1 MNVYKGVRLGS
12 SSGCFF
18 ETKKAKYNMG
28 KMKKIVW
35 ALLAAA
41 AVVTLGERAAAQDS
55 GWWIGGRVGYWHD
68 KTGGVSS
75 NSFAL
80 APEAGYDFNAKWSLA
95 GVAGFDY
102 AKVGGQSA
110 NVFVIEP
117 YARYK
122 YFNKGSFTLFVDGG
136 FGIAMGD
143 ADGFKV
149 GFTPGVAFKI
159 SDRFSLLTTI
169 GFLGYKHDYYNGGG
183 DGFGFDF
190 KSSDLR
196 FGFFYAF

>member
-1 MNVYKGVRLGS
+1 
-12 SSGCFF
+12 
-18 ETKKAKYNMG
+18 
-28 KMKKIVW
+28 MKKIIF
-35 ALLAAA
+35 LLLVFAASFA
-41 AVVTLGERAAAQDS
+41 SAPKVSAQDS
-55 GWWIGGRVGYWHD
+55 GWWLGGRIGYWHNKLD
-68 KTGGVSS
+68 GVSS

-80 APEAGYDFNAKWSLA
+80 APEFGYDINSKWSVA
-95 GVAGFDY
+95 GVLGFDY
-102 AKVGGQSA
+102 AKVGGTSA

-136 FGIAMGD
+136 LGVAVGD
-143 ADGFKV
+143 SDGVKV

-169 GFLGYKHDYYNGGG
+169 GFLGYKHNYYNGGG
-183 DGFGFDF
+183 DGFGFDL

>member
-1 MNVYKGVRLGS
+1 
-12 SSGCFF
+12 
-18 ETKKAKYNMG
+18 
-28 KMKKIVW
+28 MKKI
-35 ALLAAA
+35 LSIILACVASVIMVNTA
-41 AVVTLGERAAAQDS
+41 SAQDS
-55 GWWIGGRVGYWHD
+55 GWWIGGKVGYWHD
-68 KTGGVSS
+68 KVDGVTS

-80 APEAGYDFNAKWSLA
+80 APEAGYDFNARWTAA
-95 GVAGFDY
+95 GTVGFDY
-102 AKVGGQSA
+102 QKAGDASI

-159 SDRFSLLTTI
+159 SERFSLLTQI
-169 GFLGYKHDYYNGGG
+169 GFLGYKNDYYNGGG
-183 DGFGFDF
+183 DGFGFSF

-196 FGFFYAF
+196 FGFYYSF

>member
-1 MNVYKGVRLGS
+1 
-12 SSGCFF
+12 
-18 ETKKAKYNMG
+18 
-28 KMKKIVW
+28 MKKILIVV
-35 ALLAAA
+35 LAVAA
-41 AVVTLGERAAAQDS
+41 SLVIADTASAQQS

-68 KTGGVSS
+68 KTEGVTS

-80 APEAGYDFNAKWSLA
+80 APEAGYDFNARWSLG
-95 GVAGFDY
+95 GVVGFDY
-102 AKVGGQSA
+102 AKVGDMSA
-110 NVFVIEP
+110 NVFVVEP

-136 FGIAMGD
+136 LGFAMGD
-143 ADGFKV
+143 YTGFKV

-169 GFLGYKHDYYNGGG
+169 GFLGYKKDYYNGY
-183 DGFGFDF
+183 DDSEGFGFDF